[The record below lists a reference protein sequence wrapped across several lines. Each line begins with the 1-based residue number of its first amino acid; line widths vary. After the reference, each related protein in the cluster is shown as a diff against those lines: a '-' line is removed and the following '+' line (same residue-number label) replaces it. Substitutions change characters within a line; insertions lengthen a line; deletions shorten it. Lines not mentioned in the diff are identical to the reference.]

1 MIPGGELLKVLGN
14 MDWDLFKRQKEWLFS
29 QQIQTENWYGQDA
42 SDLPA
47 GILNMMDRI
56 QDVWEDVVDNPCW
69 YEERWNDEDLR
80 TALGNAEIEATEVN
94 IARLKKECIHIFD
107 DKSERN
113 EMLADMAREIFK

>member
-56 QDVWEDVVDNPCW
+56 QDVWEDEADNPCW